1 VSSTLD
7 RVSPQT
13 RKRSTASHLLIA
25 CYTGVVQEH
34 GHPKSPGEILK
45 ELLSSRGWTQDQLAA
60 ITGRSRRALNDIAVG
75 KAAISPDM
83 AITLAAAFGNSAEE
97 WMNWD
102 ASYRLFLARKDTSA
116 VARTALL
123 HSLAPISHMQRRGWI
138 GRTSSPDELEAEL
151 ERFFGCA
158 VDGEL
163 TFSVAARRTVALP
176 ILTPSERAW
185 CFRARQL
192 ARSLLANPFSPE
204 RLGTAQSALRRLAAH
219 PKEARHLPRILAEY
233 GIRFVV
239 IEPLPDAKIDGA
251 AFWDDVGPVIAVS
264 IRYDRIDGF
273 WFTVMHEFSHIRTGD
288 PLSVD
293 TGLVDATKGINI
305 NLTDDEAEAKANSE
319 AASSLVPSAELES
332 FIRRVGPLY
341 SRERII
347 QFANRI
353 KIHPGIIVGQL
364 QHRKELGYMAM
375 RDFLVKVREGVVS
388 TALTDGW
395 GQTIAAPSTGGGK

>member
-1 VSSTLD
+1 
-7 RVSPQT
+7 
-13 RKRSTASHLLIA
+13 
-25 CYTGVVQEH
+25 
-34 GHPKSPGEILK
+34 
-45 ELLSSRGWTQDQLAA
+45 
-60 ITGRSRRALNDIAVG
+60 
-75 KAAISPDM
+75 M
-83 AITLAAAFGNSAEE
+83 AITLSAAFGNTAEE

-102 ASYRLFLARKDTSA
+102 ASYRLFLARKDTSS
-116 VARTALL
+116 VERTALL

-138 GRTSSPDELEAEL
+138 GKTSSPAELEAEL
-151 ERFFGCA
+151 ERFFGCPL
-158 VDGEL
+158 DGEIAL
-163 TFSVAARRTVALP
+163 TVAARRTIALP
-176 ILTPSERAW
+176 KLTTSERAW
-185 CFRARQL
+185 CFRAKQL
-192 ARSLLANPFSPE
+192 AQGLLANPFSPE
-204 RLGTAQSALRRLAAH
+204 RLGAAQSALRRLAAH

-251 AFWDDVGPVIAVS
+251 AFWDDIGPVIAVS

-273 WFTVMHEFSHIRTGD
+273 WFTLMHEFSHIRTGD

-293 TGLVDATKGINI
+293 TGLVDATKGITVT
-305 NLTDDEAEAKANSE
+305 LTDDDAEARANAE

-341 SRERII
+341 PRARIV

-375 RDFLVKVREGVVS
+375 RDFLVKVREIVVS

-395 GQTIAAPSTGGGK
+395 GQAISAPTTGGGK